1 MARNW
6 LPFLLKSVPIVR
18 VRIGPSRFSAL
29 IDTGAQISMIA
40 PDVAIILGLPS
51 LGVQTVIGVTGK
63 RENAS
68 LVQLPPIG
76 FGRIELASCR
86 AAVIDIKRLGLK
98 IELLLGVNAFH
109 QRRMQFD
116 FIDGRIY
123 IIE

>member
-6 LPFLLKSVPIVR
+6 LPFLLKATPVVR

-51 LGVQTVIGVTGK
+51 IGLQAVVGITGK

-68 LVQLPPIG
+68 LVQLPSIG
-76 FGRIELASCR
+76 FGCIELASCR
-86 AAVIDIKRLGLK
+86 AAVIDVKQLGLK
-98 IELLLGVNAFH
+98 IEMLLGVNAFN
-109 QRRMQFD
+109 RRRIQFD
-116 FIDGRIY
+116 FIDERVY